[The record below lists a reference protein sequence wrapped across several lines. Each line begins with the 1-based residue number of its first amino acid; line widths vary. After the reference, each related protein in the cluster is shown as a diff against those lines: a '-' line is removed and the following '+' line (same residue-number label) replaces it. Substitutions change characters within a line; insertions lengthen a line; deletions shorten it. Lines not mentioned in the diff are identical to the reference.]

1 MYLIQDKHTK
11 KSLYEKEKNG
21 ASDSFIKTSILEKNY
36 ESKTEDIYKNLE
48 MFENYQIENVDKLNE
63 SSILIYTRVFENE
76 RTRNNINEEL
86 EQVIEHYNL
95 VPSNITSTNYNISSF
110 KFSLNG
116 KTFYCVIDG
125 NKISDLYS
133 GYTNYKGVKKLCLKN
148 DIPFKNQSLISYNK
162 EKRLSIAEKKY
173 ERVQFSNKIRLKLF
187 KRDNKTCKACKES
200 IDIKNF
206 EIDHVI
212 PLACFG
218 TNEND
223 NLQCLCKA
231 CHSLKTE
238 IEKESGSY
246 SHVESQTHSV
256 FNQQVQKIM
265 NSNLYQS
272 RAFIEKINPEEV
284 INKVFH
290 IDINKCR
297 TNILKYGKYNF
308 PKFSV
313 MDGVEVYNSKIHNKT
328 GVYYIESNN
337 YTPLH
342 GNGWYY
348 LPMVNYCLEN
358 KIITHDNIKFTI
370 QSSFEIPNDFYNDYF
385 GKYLSIESMIYLLK
399 SNNFKIIDRGFYD
412 IYKKK
417 IEITSTRYFYIL
429 VEKI

>member
-1 MYLIQDKHTK
+1 
-11 KSLYEKEKNG
+11 
-21 ASDSFIKTSILEKNY
+21 LEKNY
-36 ESKTEDIYKNLE
+36 ESKAEDIYKNLE
-48 MFENYQIENVDKLNE
+48 IVENYPIENVDKLNE
-63 SSILIYTRVFENE
+63 SSILIYTRVFENG

-86 EQVIEHYNL
+86 EQVIKNYNL

-110 KFSLNG
+110 KFSLND

-133 GYTNYKGVKKLCLKN
+133 GFTNYKGVKKLCLKN
-148 DIPFKNQSLISYNK
+148 DIPFKNQSLISYNI
-162 EKRLSIAEKKY
+162 EKRLSIAGKKY
-173 ERVQFSNKIRLKLF
+173 ERVQFSNEIRFKLF
-187 KRDNKTCKACKES
+187 KRDNKTCKSCKQS

-206 EIDHVI
+206 EINHIV
-212 PLACFG
+212 PLACFE
-218 TNEND
+218 TNENE

-265 NSNLYQS
+265 ISNLYQS

-297 TNILKYGKYNF
+297 TNILKHGYFNF

-313 MDGVEVYNSKIHNKT
+313 MDGVDVYNSKIHNKT
-328 GVYYIESNN
+328 GIYYIESNS
-337 YTPLH
+337 YVPLH
-342 GNGWYY
+342 GNGWY
-348 LPMVNYCLEN
+348 
-358 KIITHDNIKFTI
+358 
-370 QSSFEIPNDFYNDYF
+370 
-385 GKYLSIESMIYLLK
+385 
-399 SNNFKIIDRGFYD
+399 
-412 IYKKK
+412 
-417 IEITSTRYFYIL
+417 
-429 VEKI
+429 